1 MVQNIGDE
9 GMGWRL
15 TVADF
20 IPHSLCLAPVFH
32 SLASL
37 STSADNLW
45 TMGWTAKCDA
55 TEPFKS
61 RLVLVY
67 SHCWLSRSSCES
79 FFSLMVAALILPT
92 PFLVDIS
99 VIAFFFHAFVTH
111 KSWEY
116 EPLSWE
122 YQPLNFSKTLILFP
136 KNINILNQGA
146 LLHISIVQGIV
157 NARRP
162 WWLPISLEKPHLKLP
177 LWWNTIEN
185 YTIGV
190 GCAFIVR
197 QVIVLYW

>member
-1 MVQNIGDE
+1 
-9 GMGWRL
+9 
-15 TVADF
+15 
-20 IPHSLCLAPVFH
+20 
-32 SLASL
+32 
-37 STSADNLW
+37 
-45 TMGWTAKCDA
+45 
-55 TEPFKS
+55 
-61 RLVLVY
+61 
-67 SHCWLSRSSCES
+67 
-79 FFSLMVAALILPT
+79 MVAALILPT

-162 WWLPISLEKPHLKLP
+162 
-177 LWWNTIEN
+177 
-185 YTIGV
+185 
-190 GCAFIVR
+190 
-197 QVIVLYW
+197 

>member
-1 MVQNIGDE
+1 
-9 GMGWRL
+9 MGWRL

-20 IPHSLCLAPVFH
+20 IPPFPMVSTGVSLPCFVIHLSWQSLNNGMNSQVWRNWTFQITVGSSLFTLLALKIKLWKFLFVDGCCADFTNSVLGWYLRDWCLVP
-32 SLASL
+32 
-37 STSADNLW
+37 
-45 TMGWTAKCDA
+45 
-55 TEPFKS
+55 
-61 RLVLVY
+61 
-67 SHCWLSRSSCES
+67 
-79 FFSLMVAALILPT
+79 
-92 PFLVDIS
+92 
-99 VIAFFFHAFVTH
+99 FFFHVFVKH

-162 WWLPISLEKPHLKLP
+162 WWLPISLEKPYLKLP
-177 LWWNTIEN
+177 LWWNIIEN

-190 GCAFIVR
+190 GCAFIVG
-197 QVIVLYW
+197 QVIVICW